1 MGSLYV
7 DFLNQLTAPAPEEN
21 DEQMD
26 MICECSRGELHF
38 DTLSTESFTAKNDCK
53 SNGICAFVSKSK
65 HLVKISSKH
74 NEIAKKYEERVKSRR
89 IINKKVSKNESNID
103 EIDENKPK
111 SKSLLAFLWNIIFD

>member
-74 NEIAKKYEERVKSRR
+74 NEIAKKYEERVKSRKN
-89 IINKKVSKNESNID
+89 IEKKKPKFVENLIEIDINK
-103 EIDENKPK
+103 PR
-111 SKSLLAFLWNIIFD
+111 SKSLLTFL